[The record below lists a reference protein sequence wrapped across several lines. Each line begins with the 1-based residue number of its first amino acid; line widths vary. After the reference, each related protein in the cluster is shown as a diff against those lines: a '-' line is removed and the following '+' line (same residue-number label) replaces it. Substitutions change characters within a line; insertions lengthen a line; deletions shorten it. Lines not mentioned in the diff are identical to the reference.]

1 VGSSQAVGSDSIGN
15 GPPGRGEAGIP
26 GGGQAKAR
34 TVTIS
39 WLILI
44 AAGLLEI
51 VWAIALKNA
60 DGFTR
65 LWPSVIGVAAAMLS
79 FALLTLAL
87 RNLPVGTAYAVW
99 VGVGAVGVAA
109 VGMLFLHEEVSAPRL
124 TFLALITIGI
134 VGLRVVE
141 G

>member
-1 VGSSQAVGSDSIGN
+1 
-15 GPPGRGEAGIP
+15 
-26 GGGQAKAR
+26 
-34 TVTIS
+34 VTIS

-65 LWPSVIGVAAAMLS
+65 LWPSVIGIGAALLS
-79 FALLTLAL
+79 FVLLSLAL
-87 RNLPVGTAYAVW
+87 KNLPVGTAYAVW
-99 VGVGAVGVAA
+99 VGVGAVGVAV
-109 VGMLFLHEEVSAPRL
+109 VGMLFLHEEVSLLRL

>member
-1 VGSSQAVGSDSIGN
+1 MDSVDN
-15 GPPGRGEAGIP
+15 GPPGRREVGIP
-26 GGGQAKAR
+26 VGRQVKVG

-65 LWPSVIGVAAAMLS
+65 LWPSVIGIGAALLS
-79 FALLTLAL
+79 FVLLSLAL
-87 RNLPVGTAYAVW
+87 KNLPVGTAYAVW
-99 VGVGAVGVAA
+99 VGVGAVGVAV
-109 VGMLFLHEEVSAPRL
+109 VGMLFLHEEVSLLRL

>member
-1 VGSSQAVGSDSIGN
+1 MDSVGN
-15 GPPGRGEAGIP
+15 GPPGGDEVGIP
-26 GGGQAKAR
+26 GGRQVKVG

-65 LWPSVIGVAAAMLS
+65 LWPSVIGIAAALLS
-79 FALLTLAL
+79 FVLLSLAL
-87 RNLPVGTAYAVW
+87 KDLPVGTAYAVW
-99 VGVGAVGVAA
+99 VGVGAVGVAV
-109 VGMLFLHEEVSAPRL
+109 VGMLFLHEEVSLPRL

-134 VGLRVVE
+134 VGLRFVE

>member
-1 VGSSQAVGSDSIGN
+1 MTSRWAVDSVDN
-15 GPPGRGEAGIP
+15 GPPGRGGVGIP
-26 GGGQAKAR
+26 GRRQAEGG

-60 DGFTR
+60 EGFTR
-65 LWPSVIGVAAAMLS
+65 LWPSVIGIAAAMLS

-109 VGMLFLHEEVSAPRL
+109 VGMLFLHEEVSPLRL

-134 VGLRVVE
+134 VGLRFVE